1 MEVPTSSG
9 KRLAPEQTTTVQKKP
24 MVEDVSPS
32 MMYGNQIVWSDTR
45 KDWHKNVLAVIIEE
59 DYDNRFSF
67 RIISVGKMPLIGAP
81 FSANPSIF
89 IKRSTHNLQQLH
101 QYGSGSGAYFFC

>member
-59 DYDNRFSF
+59 DNDNRFSF

-81 FSANPSIF
+81 FSAN
-89 IKRSTHNLQQLH
+89 H
-101 QYGSGSGAYFFC
+101 QYL